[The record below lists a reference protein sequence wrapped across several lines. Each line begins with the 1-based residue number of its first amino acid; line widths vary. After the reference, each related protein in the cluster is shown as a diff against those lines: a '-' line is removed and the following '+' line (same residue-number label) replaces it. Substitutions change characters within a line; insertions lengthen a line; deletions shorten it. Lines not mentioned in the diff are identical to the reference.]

1 MSDILLIEDEPIIAR
16 NISIL
21 LGRAGHTV
29 THAPSASA
37 ARLALGSGMQPDL
50 VIADISLGDGDGLE
64 VLTAHIDRLRDC
76 PVIVMSGQDTTAN
89 RLRAEEIAVAAFLS
103 KPFAMAR
110 LSELVAALLAQN
122 LPQGQRRP
130 GPSVMMY
137 SHDTIGLGHMRRNS
151 AIAEEL
157 VARVPGLSV
166 LMLVGCPAG
175 MIFAPKPG
183 IDYIKLPSLAKL
195 GRDRWQSGSL
205 RIDAETASAMRAGIL
220 QQVADTFKPDI
231 FLVDHEPTG
240 VWNELMTPLRRLRE
254 MHGTQTILGLRD
266 ILDEP
271 ERTRS
276 RWCETG
282 TDKVIAGLYDDVLIY
297 GNADFYPSSR
307 AYGLD
312 ALRPGHVQYCG
323 AVTTV
328 QARRMQ
334 RREKGPRRVLVSGGG
349 GRDAFLLL
357 ATALEAQALLPRR
370 YRPELT
376 LIAGPLMDNEL
387 RERLHIR
394 AAELDV
400 TFLDQ
405 VNDMPARIAASDL
418 FVTMGGYNSVTEAL
432 AIGVPALVVP
442 RVGPSSEQR
451 IRAERLRS
459 LGLAQVIER
468 PDLTPKAL
476 SLHLSGTSASPSIR
490 PAQLSLAFDGDT
502 RAAVHIAALL
512 NQRAPKETEQS
523 LQVSHG

>member
-1 MSDILLIEDEPIIAR
+1 MPDILLIEDEPIIAR
-16 NISIL
+16 NIAIL
-21 LGRAGHTV
+21 LGRAGHSV
-29 THAPSASA
+29 THASSA
-37 ARLALGSGMQPDL
+37 AMARMALLTGKRPDL

-64 VLTAHIDRLRDC
+64 VLTTHLDRLGDC

-103 KPFAMAR
+103 KPFAMSR

-122 LPQGQRRP
+122 MPHGQRSA
-130 GPSVMMY
+130 GLSVMMY

-175 MIFAPKPG
+175 MIFAPRPG

-205 RIDAETASAMRAGIL
+205 RIDAETAGAMRAGIL
-220 QQVADTFKPDI
+220 EQVAETFRPDI
-231 FLVDHEPTG
+231 LLVDHEPSG
-240 VWNELMTPLRRLRE
+240 VWNELVSPLHRLRDH
-254 MHGTQTILGLRD
+254 HGTRTILGLRD
-266 ILDEP
+266 ILDDP
-271 ERTRS
+271 DRTCS
-276 RWCETG
+276 RWSETG
-282 TDKVIAGLYDDVLIY
+282 TDKVIADLYDDVLIY
-297 GNADFYPSSR
+297 GNEDFYPSSS
-307 AYGLD
+307 AYGLN
-312 ALRPGHVQYCG
+312 ALRPGQVHYCG
-323 AVTTV
+323 AVTAV
-328 QARRMQ
+328 RSRRSQ

-370 YRPELT
+370 QRPDLQV
-376 LIAGPLMDNEL
+376 IAGPLMDTEL
-387 RERLHIR
+387 RERLYLR
-394 AAELDV
+394 AAELEV

-405 VNDMPARIAASDL
+405 VSDMTARIAASDL
-418 FVTMGGYNSVTEAL
+418 FITMGGYNSVTEAL

-442 RVGPSSEQR
+442 RVGPSGEQR
-451 IRAERLRS
+451 IRAERLRT

-476 SLHLSGTSASPSIR
+476 SLHLLGSAPTPAIR
-490 PAQLSLAFDGDT
+490 SAPLSLSFDGAM
-502 RAAVHIAALL
+502 RAADHIVQCL
-512 NQRAPKETEQS
+512 NNRAPKDSRQS

>member
-1 MSDILLIEDEPIIAR
+1 MPDILLIEDEPIIAR
-16 NISIL
+16 NIGIA
-21 LGRAGHTV
+21 LGRAGHSV
-29 THAPSASA
+29 AHAASA
-37 ARLALGSGMQPDL
+37 AEAERALRSGSKVSL
-50 VIADISLGDGDGLE
+50 VIADISLGDGDGID
-64 VLTAHIDRLRDC
+64 VLCAHADRLQDC

-89 RLRAEEIAVAAFLS
+89 RLRAEDISVAAFLA
-103 KPFAMAR
+103 KPFAMSR
-110 LSELVAALLAQN
+110 LCELAAALLAES
-122 LPQGQRRP
+122 LPPQQRRP

-205 RIDAETASAMRAGIL
+205 RIDADTARALRAGIL
-220 QQVADTFKPDI
+220 EQVAETFKPDI

-240 VWNELMTPLRRLRE
+240 VWNELVAPLRRLRE
-254 MHGTQTILGLRD
+254 AHGTRTILGLRD
-266 ILDEP
+266 ILDDP
-271 ERTRS
+271 ERTCT
-276 RWCETG
+276 RWAEAG
-282 TDKVIAGLYDDVLIY
+282 TDTAISTLYDDILVY
-297 GNADFYPSSR
+297 GSPDFYPSSR

-312 ALRPGHVQYCG
+312 RLRPGAVTYCG

-328 QARRMQ
+328 QTRRAP

-349 GRDAFLLL
+349 GRDSFLLL
-357 ATALEAQALLPRR
+357 ATALEAQDLLPRR
-370 YRPELT
+370 QRPDLQ
-376 LIAGPLMDNEL
+376 LVAGPLMDTEL
-387 RERLHIR
+387 RERLHLR
-394 AAELDV
+394 AAQLDV
-400 TFLDQ
+400 TFHDQ
-405 VNDMPARIAASDL
+405 VNDMAARLASSDL

-468 PDLTPKAL
+468 PDLTPEAL
-476 SLHLSGTSASPSIR
+476 SLHLSGATPAKQVVSARMPLDFNG
-490 PAQLSLAFDGDT
+490 AA
-502 RAAVHIAALL
+502 RAAAYLAVCLGS
-512 NQRAPKETEQS
+512 APSDDRPLMQE
-523 LQVSHG
+523 VSHG

>member
-1 MSDILLIEDEPIIAR
+1 MPDILLIEDEPIIAR
-16 NISIL
+16 NIGIA
-21 LGRAGHTV
+21 LGRAGHSV
-29 THAPSASA
+29 THAGSATL
-37 ARLALGSGMQPDL
+37 ARERLTTGPRPDL
-50 VIADISLGDGDGLE
+50 VIADISLGDGDGIE
-64 VLTAHIDRLRDC
+64 VLSAHADHLQDC
-76 PVIVMSGQDTTAN
+76 PVIIMSGQDSTAN
-89 RLRAEEIAVAAFLS
+89 RLRAEELAVAAFVA

-110 LSELVAALLAQN
+110 LVELAAALLAET
-122 LPQGQRRP
+122 PSGQPRKP

-175 MIFAPKPG
+175 MMFAPRPG

-205 RIDAETASAMRAGIL
+205 RIDSDTTRALRAGIIER
-220 QQVADTFKPDI
+220 VAETFRPDVL
-231 FLVDHEPTG
+231 LVDHEPTG
-240 VWNELMTPLRRLRE
+240 VWNELVAPLRRLRE
-254 MHGTQTILGLRD
+254 TCGTRTILGLRD
-266 ILDEP
+266 ILDDP
-271 ERTRS
+271 DRTRA
-276 RWCETG
+276 RWAESG
-282 TDKVIAGLYDDVLIY
+282 TDRVIATLYDDVLLY

-312 ALRPGHVQYCG
+312 TLRPGAVHYCG

-328 QARRMQ
+328 RARRSA
-334 RREKGPRRVLVSGGG
+334 RRERGPRRILVSGGG

-357 ATALEAQALLPRR
+357 ATALEAQALLPRHK
-370 YRPELT
+370 RPEMQV
-376 LIAGPLMDNEL
+376 IAGPLMDSEL
-387 RERLHIR
+387 RERLHLR

-400 TFLDQ
+400 TFHDQ
-405 VNDMPARIAASDL
+405 VSDMPARLAASDL

-468 PDLTPKAL
+468 PDLTPEAL
-476 SLHLSGTSASPSIR
+476 ARHLTGAVSLSPVVSARLPLDFTGA
-490 PAQLSLAFDGDT
+490 AQ
-502 RAAVHIAALL
+502 AADHIAAHLGV
-512 NQRAPKETEQS
+512 PKAADAAR
-523 LQVSHG
+523 QVSHG